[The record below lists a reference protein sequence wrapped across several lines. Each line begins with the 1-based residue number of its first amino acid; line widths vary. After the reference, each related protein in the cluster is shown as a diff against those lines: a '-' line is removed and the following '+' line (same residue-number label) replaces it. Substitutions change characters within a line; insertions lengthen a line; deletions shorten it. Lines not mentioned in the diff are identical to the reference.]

1 MKNIQILEN
10 IEPEKS
16 IHHFRNIQLIKFIQ
30 HSKNAQPQQIVPGSR
45 ATFIGDGENTSKYN

>member
-1 MKNIQILEN
+1 MKNIEILEN

-45 ATFIGDGENTSKYN
+45 ATFIGDGENTIK